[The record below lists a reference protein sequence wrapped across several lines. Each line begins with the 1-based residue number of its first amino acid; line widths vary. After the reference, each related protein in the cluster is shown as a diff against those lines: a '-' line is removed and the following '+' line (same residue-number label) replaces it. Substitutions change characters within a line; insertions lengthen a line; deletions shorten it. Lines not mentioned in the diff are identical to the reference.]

1 MCLFHECPPTCL
13 VCITQLTPWGIN
25 KVNCIIW
32 YGNSSKRKTDLYEF
46 ECFFHMSDS
55 SVLTTGRDLSG
66 VENRVS
72 TELLKAVKKKKK
84 KNCLKKKMD
93 KYFQK

>member
-1 MCLFHECPPTCL
+1 MLFC
-13 VCITQLTPWGIN
+13 
-25 KVNCIIW
+25 
-32 YGNSSKRKTDLYEF
+32 
-46 ECFFHMSDS
+46 HMSES
-55 SVLTTGRDLSG
+55 SVLTTARDLSG

-72 TELLKAVKKKKK
+72 TELLKAAK